1 MWRSATIDPL
11 AITAGEIAAIV
22 SSRPTSPPM
31 ALSNYLDQL
40 TRFSDWFIPA
50 DLAANREQRE
60 KARLFLYSHI
70 CGPFIGGSV
79 PLTIWLFDETTD
91 FRVVTLF
98 ASIFGF
104 WIFPPLL
111 KSVGRYYLL
120 SILSVQNLIF
130 CIMWSCYFYG
140 GLSSPMVAWVLT
152 IPLLSF
158 MYVGSSARMR
168 GVLIAQFLINGMI
181 YYALCIGFTS
191 PTVTMTTGALEAL
204 GIVSTIAACAYV
216 TMMALLYATAL
227 ASQVEL
233 QSEVERHLATA
244 ADLLSATE
252 DARRSSTAK
261 SDFIAR
267 MSHELRT
274 PLNAIIG
281 YSEILLDD
289 SEGDPIET
297 RDLDRIR
304 EAGKHLL
311 KLVNRILDLSRIEA
325 GRMEKTTE
333 WTDCGQLVQGVVD
346 EYAARAARNDNKI
359 VCAVE
364 PGLGLVSTDSHK
376 LKQILGNLVE
386 NAAQY
391 ARNGEIVVSV
401 ERAQGG
407 DAEALRIAVR
417 DNGPGIAVDRLPH
430 VLNNFDVL
438 DDDKE
443 SSDSGG
449 AGLGLP
455 LARRLCE
462 LIGAK
467 LSIESQVGRG
477 TSAYVWLPRSGD
489 ATLGADG
496 EFGVAPPS
504 EDIKALAGLA
514 AAMRATQPQ
523 RSYENDQA
531 AVG

>member
-1 MWRSATIDPL
+1 
-11 AITAGEIAAIV
+11 
-22 SSRPTSPPM
+22 M

-79 PLTIWLFDETTD
+79 PLTIWLFDTATD

-104 WIFPPLL
+104 WIFPPIL
-111 KSVGRYYLL
+111 KTMGRYYLL
-120 SILSVQNLIF
+120 SIVSVQNLIF
-130 CIMWSCYFYG
+130 CILWSCYFYG
-140 GLSSPMVAWVLT
+140 GLSSPMVAWVLV

-158 MYVGSSARMR
+158 MYVGSSAQMR
-168 GVLIAQFLINGMI
+168 AVLIAQFLVNGLI
-181 YYALCIGFTS
+181 YYAFCNCFTA

-289 SEGDPIET
+289 AQGDATES

-325 GRMEKTTE
+325 GRMERTAE

-346 EYAARAARNDNKI
+346 DLSPLASRNGDRI
-359 VCAVE
+359 VCKVE
-364 PGLGLVSTDSHK
+364 PGLGLVSTDAHK
-376 LKQILGNLVE
+376 LKQILGNLIE

-391 ARNGEIVVSV
+391 TRNGEIVVSV
-401 ERAQGG
+401 DRAQGG
-407 DAEALRIAVR
+407 PDEALRIAVC
-417 DNGPGIAVDRLPH
+417 DNGPGIAADRLPR

-438 DDDKE
+438 DDDKDNA
-443 SSDSGG
+443 DSGG

-455 LARRLCE
+455 LARRLSE
-462 LIGAK
+462 LIGAR
-467 LSIESQVGRG
+467 LTIESEVGQG
-477 TSAYVWLPRSGD
+477 TAAFVRLPRSGD

-496 EFGVAPPS
+496 EFSIAPPA
-504 EDIKALAGLA
+504 EDLRALAGLG
-514 AAMRATQPQ
+514 AAMRATQTQ
-523 RSYENDQA
+523 RSHENDQA

>member
-1 MWRSATIDPL
+1 
-11 AITAGEIAAIV
+11 
-22 SSRPTSPPM
+22 M

-40 TRFSDWFIPA
+40 TRFSDWFIPS

-79 PLTIWLFDETTD
+79 PLTIWLFDDATD

-98 ASIFGF
+98 ASIFAF

-111 KSVGRYYLL
+111 RTFGRYYLV
-120 SILSVQNLIF
+120 SIASVQNLIF
-130 CIMWSCYFYG
+130 CILWSCYFYG
-140 GLSSPMVAWVLT
+140 GLSSPMVAWVLV

-168 GVLIAQFLINGMI
+168 GVLIAQFLVNGLI
-181 YYALCIGFTS
+181 YYALCNWFVS
-191 PTVTMTTGALEAL
+191 PTVTMTAGALEAL
-204 GIVSTIAACAYV
+204 GIVSTAAACAYV
-216 TMMALLYATAL
+216 TMMALLYANAL

-233 QSEVERHLATA
+233 QSEVDRHLATA
-244 ADLLSATE
+244 ADLLAATE

-289 SEGDPIET
+289 SEGDPVES

-304 EAGKHLL
+304 QAGKHLL

-325 GRMEKTTE
+325 GRMEKSAE
-333 WTDCGQLVQGVVD
+333 WTDCGQLAQGVAD
-346 EYAARAARNDNKI
+346 DLAPLAKKNGDKI
-359 VCAVE
+359 VCKIE
-364 PGLGLVSTDSHK
+364 PGLGLISTDAHK

-391 ARNGEIVVSV
+391 TRNGEIVVSV
-401 ERAQGG
+401 ERAQAGP
-407 DAEALRIAVR
+407 DEALQIVVR
-417 DNGPGIAVDRLPH
+417 DNGPGIAPDRLPH

-438 DDDKE
+438 DDDRE
-443 SSDSGG
+443 NADSG

-462 LIGAK
+462 LIGAR
-467 LSIESQVGRG
+467 LSIESKIGKG
-477 TSAYVWLPRSGD
+477 TVAFVRLLRNGD
-489 ATLGADG
+489 ATLGAGAD
-496 EFGVAPPS
+496 FGIAPPS
-504 EDIKALAGLA
+504 EDIKALADLG
-514 AAMRATQPQ
+514 AAMRSAQSQ

>member
-1 MWRSATIDPL
+1 
-11 AITAGEIAAIV
+11 
-22 SSRPTSPPM
+22 M

-40 TRFSDWFIPA
+40 TRFSDWFIPV
-50 DLAANREQRE
+50 DIAANREQRE

-70 CGPFIGGSV
+70 CGPFIGATV
-79 PLTIWLFDETTD
+79 PLVIWLFDDATD
-91 FRVVTLF
+91 FRVATLF
-98 ASIFGF
+98 ASIFAF

-111 KSVGRYYLL
+111 KTFGRYYLL
-120 SILSVQNLIF
+120 SIISVQNLIF
-130 CIMWSCYFYG
+130 TILWSCYFYG
-140 GLSSPMVAWVLT
+140 GLSSPNVAWMLV

-168 GVLIAQFLINGMI
+168 GVLIAQFLVNGLI
-181 YYALCIGFTS
+181 YYILCNAFTS
-191 PTVTMTTGALEAL
+191 PTVTLATPALEVL
-204 GIVSTIAACAYV
+204 GVVSTAAACAYT
-216 TMMALLYATAL
+216 TMMALLYANAL

-233 QSEVERHLATA
+233 QSAVERHLATA
-244 ADLLSATE
+244 ADLLAATE

-289 SEGDPIET
+289 SEGDPVES

-304 EAGKHLL
+304 LAGKHLL

-325 GRMEKTTE
+325 GRMEKSTE
-333 WTDCGQLVQGVVD
+333 WTDCGQLAQSVVD
-346 EYAARAARNDNKI
+346 DFASLAAKNGDRI
-359 VCAVE
+359 VCTVE
-364 PGLGLVSTDSHK
+364 PGLGLVSTDALK
-376 LKQILGNLVE
+376 LKQIIGNLVE
-386 NAAQY
+386 NAAQFT
-391 ARNGEIVVSV
+391 RNGEIVVSV
-401 ERAQGG
+401 ERAVGTSD
-407 DAEALRIAVR
+407 DAVRIAVR
-417 DNGPGIAVDRLPH
+417 DNGPGIAPDRLPQ

-438 DDDKE
+438 DDDRE
-443 SSDSGG
+443 NPEAG

-455 LARRLCE
+455 LARRLCD

-467 LSIESQVGRG
+467 LSIESKIGKG
-477 TSAYVWLPRSGD
+477 TAAFVRLSRNSD
-489 ATLGADG
+489 ATQGEDG
-496 EFGVAPPS
+496 EFGIAPPS
-504 EDIKALAGLA
+504 QDIEALVDLA

-523 RSYENDQA
+523 RSHENDQA

>member
-1 MWRSATIDPL
+1 
-11 AITAGEIAAIV
+11 
-22 SSRPTSPPM
+22 M

-111 KSVGRYYLL
+111 KMFGRYYLL
-120 SILSVQNLIF
+120 SIVSVQNLIF
-130 CIMWSCYFYG
+130 CILWSCYFYG
-140 GLSSPMVAWVLT
+140 GLSSPMVAWVLV

-168 GVLIAQFLINGMI
+168 GVLIGQFLVNGLI
-181 YYALCIGFTS
+181 YYTLCNWFTS
-191 PTVTMTTGALEAL
+191 PAVTMTTGALEAL

-233 QSEVERHLATA
+233 QSEVDRHLATA

-289 SEGDPIET
+289 SEGDPVET
-297 RDLDRIR
+297 RDLNRIR

-325 GRMEKTTE
+325 GRMEKSSE
-333 WTDCGQLVQGVVD
+333 WIDCGQLAQGVVD
-346 EYAARAARNDNKI
+346 DLAPAAAKHGDKI
-359 VCAVE
+359 ICTVE
-364 PGLGLVSTDSHK
+364 PGLGLVSTDAHK
-376 LKQILGNLVE
+376 LKQIVGNLVE
-386 NAAQY
+386 NAVQY
-391 ARNGEIVVSV
+391 TRDGEIVVSV
-401 ERAQGG
+401 SRAESGR
-407 DAEALRIAVR
+407 DDALRIAVR
-417 DNGPGIAVDRLPH
+417 DKGPGIAADRLPH
-430 VLNNFDVL
+430 LLNNFDVL
-438 DDDKE
+438 DDDKG
-443 SSDSGG
+443 SADSGG

-462 LIGAK
+462 LIGANI
-467 LSIESQVGRG
+467 SIESKVGQG
-477 TSAYVWLPRSGD
+477 TVASVWLPRGGT
-489 ATLGADG
+489 ATLGEEGD
-496 EFGVAPPS
+496 FGIAPPQQ
-504 EDIKALAGLA
+504 DIDALASLG
-514 AAMRATQPQ
+514 AAMRATQAQ
-523 RSYENDQA
+523 RSRVNDQA

>member
-1 MWRSATIDPL
+1 
-11 AITAGEIAAIV
+11 
-22 SSRPTSPPM
+22 M

-50 DLAANREQRE
+50 DIAANREQRE
-60 KARLFLYSHI
+60 KARIFLYSHI
-70 CGPFIGGSV
+70 CGPFIGATV
-79 PLTIWLFDETTD
+79 PFSIWLFDSTTD

-98 ASIFGF
+98 ASIFAF

-111 KSVGRYYLL
+111 KTFGRYYLL
-120 SILSVQNLIF
+120 SIISVQNLIF
-130 CIMWSCYFYG
+130 CILWSCYFYG
-140 GLSSPMVAWVLT
+140 GLSSPNVAWMLT

-158 MYVGSSARMR
+158 MYVGSSTQMR
-168 GVLIAQFLINGMI
+168 LLLIAQFLINAMI
-181 YYALCIGFTS
+181 YYLLCISFTA
-191 PTVTMTTGALEAL
+191 PTVTLATSALEVL
-204 GIVSTIAACAYV
+204 GLVSTAAACAYV
-216 TMMALLYATAL
+216 TMMALFYANAL

-233 QSEVERHLATA
+233 QSEVDRHLATA
-244 ADLLSATE
+244 ADLLAATE

-289 SEGDPIET
+289 AEGDPAET

-325 GRMEKTTE
+325 GRMEKTAE
-333 WTDCGQLVQGVVD
+333 LCDCGQLVQGVVD
-346 EYAARAARNDNKI
+346 DLSPLAARNGDTI
-359 VCAVE
+359 VCHVE
-364 PGLGLVSTDSHK
+364 PGLGLVSTDTHK
-376 LKQILGNLVE
+376 LKQILGNLIE

-391 ARNGEIVVSV
+391 TRNGHIVVSV
-401 ERAQGG
+401 ERAEGASD
-407 DAEALRIAVR
+407 DAVRIAVR
-417 DNGPGIAVDRLPH
+417 DNGPGIAPDRLPH

-443 SSDSGG
+443 NPDSGG

-462 LIGAK
+462 LIDAK
-467 LSIESQVGRG
+467 ISIDSQLGHG
-477 TSAYVWLPRSGD
+477 TVAFVRLPR
-489 ATLGADG
+489 GALAAPESDQTCG
-496 EFGVAPPS
+496 LAPPQDAI
-504 EDIKALAGLA
+504 EALAGLG
-514 AAMRATQPQ
+514 AAMRAKLSQ
-523 RSYENDQA
+523 RSLENDQA